1 LTDRSKKLHTV
12 ASSFRGLTYGNNGSS
27 RLSFA
32 ISEKLYMGRESLVLE
47 NNRLDMGVRQGFS
60 AKTAENSP
68 DKVLFAGIPQ
78 IG

>member
-1 LTDRSKKLHTV
+1 MEWQV
-12 ASSFRGLTYGNNGSS
+12 
-27 RLSFA
+27 
-32 ISEKLYMGRESLVLE
+32 LVLE